1 MDWTV
6 RRRIAVG
13 YIFSFVLLGLLAAV
27 GIVALDQ
34 TGEAYQETLRRERMQ
49 MQQGLRSDFEA
60 RGAVLNH
67 LRYLADPNSA
77 YIERRDSLLDLS
89 VSTFSLLADS
99 AGTAATRELWAGSLE
114 ALERWKRAS
123 DRAIDARAAGNIQRA
138 LQINGSTAAPAFDVH
153 EELVHRATD
162 SLMAGSNAAMLAAQR
177 EAARWMMWL
186 AIAAGAALVISVV
199 KSILLNR
206 AVSQPLGR
214 TATALAS
221 NSAEILEATIEQAWA
236 AEQAAQAATR
246 AARRFEDTSGTQ
258 VQTLKHVERMSD
270 LSKQAAASANGGS
283 ERILHSLSDEAE
295 RIATLTRH
303 RIAELH
309 DIQEAVEEASRAAQ
323 HSAATTQ
330 QIESVARKMN
340 AQGLALLRLVFE
352 RKDGKRR

>member
-13 YIFSFVLLGLLAAV
+13 YIFSFVLLGLVAVV
-27 GIVALDQ
+27 GILALDR
-34 TGEAYQETLRRERMQ
+34 TNDAYQETLERERTQ
-49 MQQGLRSDFEA
+49 LERGLRSDFEA

-89 VSTFSLLADS
+89 ATTFNLLADS
-99 AGTAATRELWAGSLE
+99 AGTAATRELWAGSIE

-123 DRAIDARAAGNIQRA
+123 DRAIDARAAGNVQRA
-138 LQINGSTAAPAFDVH
+138 LQVNNSAAAPAFDVH
-153 EELVHRATD
+153 EDLVDRATD
-162 SLMAGSNAAMLAAQR
+162 SLMASSEATILATQR
-177 EAARWMMWL
+177 EAARWMLWL
-186 AIAAGAALVISVV
+186 AIAAAAVLIISVV
-199 KSILLNR
+199 KSVLLHR
-206 AVSQPLGR
+206 AVSRPLGR

-221 NSAEILEATIEQAWA
+221 NSAEILEATIQQAWA

-258 VQTLKHVERMSD
+258 VLALKHVERMSE
-270 LSKQAAASANGGS
+270 LSKQAAASANGGNDKV
-283 ERILHSLSDEAE
+283 LHSLSDEAE

-303 RIAELH
+303 RIAELR
-309 DIQEAVEEASRAAQ
+309 DIREAVEEASRAAQ

-340 AQGLALLRLVFE
+340 GQGLALLRLVFE
-352 RKDGKRR
+352 RKDGRRR